1 MASLD
6 DIVNVRI
13 SLNTAGVGRA
23 DFGTVLIL
31 VPDPSRTWGARKVR
45 TFSSYTEAVSAGLQG
60 VSLQAVETAFAQD
73 PKPRRVKV
81 AIYTDGSPQEMQAIL
96 DEDNDWYACCP
107 VAEKYRDDIFENI
120 SRFIETQKKI
130 CVLGTTDVQHNMTY
144 FVQLAQKQRF
154 RTAMIYGDINAGV
167 AWAAK
172 CLNYPAGSETWA
184 LKRLSSV
191 DAAELPTVT
200 RDSFIKDNISTV
212 ERYARGIVL
221 TFEGKTLGG
230 EWIDVIRFRDW
241 LENNIQINLIN
252 LLINSP
258 KIPYTDHGLQI
269 IGTNIK
275 ASLEEGRAAGGIAED
290 EENAN
295 GDILPGYLVEIP
307 RSLDISPNT
316 KASREVTI
324 KFRARLAGAIHTVE
338 ILGSFTYENA

>member
-31 VPDPSRTWGARKVR
+31 VPDPSRTWGARKVK
-45 TFSSYTEAVSAGLQG
+45 TFSSYTEAISAGMQG
-60 VSLQAVETAFAQD
+60 VGLQAVEVAFAQD
-73 PKPRRVKV
+73 PKPKHVKV
-81 AIYTDGSPQEMQAIL
+81 AVYTDGNPQEMQAIL

-107 VAEKYRDDIFENI
+107 VSAKYRDDIFDNI
-120 SRFIETQKKI
+120 SRFIETQKKLCI
-130 CVLGTTDVQHNMTY
+130 LGATEVAQNSLY
-144 FVQLAQKQRF
+144 FTKLAQKQRF
-154 RTAMIYGDINAGV
+154 RTAMIYGDVNAGV

-184 LKRLSSV
+184 LKRLASV
-191 DAAELPTVT
+191 DYAELPSYT
-200 RDSFIKDNISTV
+200 RESFINNNISTV
-212 ERYARGIVL
+212 ERYARNVIL

-241 LENNIQINLIN
+241 LENNIQTNLVN
-252 LLINSP
+252 LMINSP

-269 IGTNIK
+269 IGTNIRS
-275 ASLEEGRAAGGIAED
+275 SLEQGRAVGGISED

-295 GDILPGYLVEIP
+295 GDILPGYIVDIP
-307 RSLDISPNT
+307 RSSDIPANV
-316 KASREVTI
+316 KASRHVTI

-338 ILGSFTYENA
+338 ILGAFTYENA